1 MKNSLKRSLASGGN
15 LYLPFF
21 RGQPSLNDNDFSTG
35 ERTYMSAFLKCCLSE
50 LKKGLKELP
59 YALLGMAALC
69 LILGT
74 VAFCAAKLLYQQEDL
89 TRSDVAVVTNDTED
103 PYLQLAMHLISHM
116 DSTSLTMDFHIM
128 SEQEARSA
136 LQKNRVIA
144 VLFLPEQLVSGIL
157 YGTNPPIRVL
167 FSTGDAI
174 SSVFLTETTLAGA
187 RLLSAAQAAI
197 YATGEIYTALGRQDT
212 LSDAYDTI
220 NKTNLNY
227 ALNRESIYKES
238 ATSLQGTGS
247 TMIYYAAAGI
257 LLILFFITTAFT
269 AMLRRENRDYYQ
281 LLFSRNV
288 SSLQYLLA
296 KICSFALFLFLLQ
309 ILFYLIASSIPSLK
323 NIEGLILRPR
333 RILKGSYLLFFLNNS
348 LLLSAYANLIFLAAK
363 DVSGGILLSYS
374 ISSLL
379 AFCSGCIIP
388 VAFFPASLQKLSSFL
403 PAYYMHKELIELL
416 EGSRIT
422 FCTPV
427 LLYTVLFTIFCII
440 IFNCRRRYHSL

>member
-1 MKNSLKRSLASGGN
+1 
-15 LYLPFF
+15 
-21 RGQPSLNDNDFSTG
+21 
-35 ERTYMSAFLKCCLSE
+35 MSAFLKCCWAE
-50 LKKGLKELP
+50 LKKGIKELP
-59 YALLGMAALC
+59 YALWGISALC

-89 TRSDVAVVTNDTED
+89 TRSDVAIVTNDTED
-103 PYLQLAMHLISHM
+103 SYLQLAMNLIDNM
-116 DSTSLTMDFHIM
+116 DSTSLTMDFHLM
-128 SEQEARSA
+128 SDQEARSA
-136 LQKNRVIA
+136 LQRNQVIA
-144 VLFLPEQLVSGIL
+144 VLFLPEQLINGIL

-167 FSTGDAI
+167 FSTKDAL

-187 RLLSAAQAAI
+187 RLLSGAQAAI
-197 YATGEIYTALGRQDT
+197 YAAGEIHTAFDKQDA

-220 NKTNLNY
+220 NRTNLNY
-227 ALNRESIYKES
+227 ALNREKLFTED

-247 TMIYYAAAGI
+247 TTIYYAAAGI

-269 AMLRRENRDYYQ
+269 AMLRRESRDYYQ
-281 LLFSRNV
+281 LLFSRNI

-296 KICSFALFLFLLQ
+296 KICSLALFLFLLQ
-309 ILFYLIASSIPSLK
+309 ILLYLIASLVPALK
-323 NIEGLILRPR
+323 DVEGLILRPR
-333 RILKGSYLLFFLNNS
+333 RILKSSYLLFFLSNS

-363 DVSGGILLSYS
+363 DVSSGILLSYS

-388 VAFFPASLQKLSSFL
+388 VAFFPASLQKISTFL

-422 FCTPV
+422 LSAPV
-427 LLYTVLFTIFCII
+427 LIYPVLFTIFCII
-440 IFNCRRRYHSL
+440 IFNCRRRYHRL